1 MNESIRDWAVDYTK
15 SLNIESVTNSI
26 QSVPPAETS
35 SSSEG
40 STSQSGLYGDY
51 SYNNPLQATQITLSE
66 PAQDVKNNI
75 DDMLSGNISQKA
87 LNTFLVLILLD
98 FLVFLS

>member
-26 QSVPPAETS
+26 QSVPPAETP

-40 STSQSGLYGDY
+40 STSQSVQYGDY
-51 SYNNPLQATQITLSE
+51 SYNNPL
-66 PAQDVKNNI
+66 
-75 DDMLSGNISQKA
+75 
-87 LNTFLVLILLD
+87 
-98 FLVFLS
+98 